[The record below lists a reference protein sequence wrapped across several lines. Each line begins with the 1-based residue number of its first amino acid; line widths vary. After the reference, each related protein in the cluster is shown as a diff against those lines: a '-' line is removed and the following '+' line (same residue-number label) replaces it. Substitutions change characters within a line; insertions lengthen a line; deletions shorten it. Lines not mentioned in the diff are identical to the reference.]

1 MSPTLK
7 FELEGASLPIRLD
20 LFLRQEVPELSRTEV
35 QRLIRA
41 GAVTVNGCTVGTP
54 SSKVDVGD
62 TVEFNAP
69 GPVQPDAAPVPQK
82 LDFRVAYEDEHII
95 VVDKPAGLAV
105 HAGAGRHDMTLVNGL
120 LARYPDL
127 ADLEP
132 TERPGIVHR
141 LDADTSGLM
150 AVGRSPEAVSAL
162 STAIKQRVVDR
173 RYVAMVVGKLPVE
186 RGVIDRPIGR
196 HPTIRTRQAVV
207 RGGRP
212 ARTRFAF
219 FASFEAFGETLSMV
233 NLKLETGRTH
243 QIRVH
248 MRAFGCPILGDP
260 VYGGVLPELS
270 LRRQFLHANQLSF
283 SHPITGE
290 ALRFRSLLPLDLFFA
305 LKKLGHPSSFIT
317 GGSRFLAS

>member
-1 MSPTLK
+1 MPTLT
-7 FELEGASLPIRLD
+7 FELDGDGLPIRLD
-20 LFLRQEVPELSRTEV
+20 LFLRQEVPEMSRTEV
-35 QRLIRA
+35 QRLIRT
-41 GAVTVNGCTVGTP
+41 GAARVNGRGVDAP
-54 SSKVDVGD
+54 STRLNSGDV
-62 TVEFNAP
+62 VEFAS
-69 GPVQPDAAPVPQK
+69 PDAGSPDTRPIPQD

-105 HAGAGRHDMTLVNGL
+105 HAGAGRQDGTLVNGL
-120 LARYPDL
+120 LERYADL
-127 ADLEP
+127 AALEP

-150 AVGRSPEAVSAL
+150 VVGRTSEAVSFL
-162 STAIKQRVVDR
+162 SNSIKVGEVER
-173 RYVAMVVGKLPVE
+173 RYVAMVVGKLPVAY
-186 RGVIDRPIGR
+186 GVIDQPIGR

-219 FASFEAFGETLSMV
+219 FAGFEAFGKTLSMV

-248 MRAFGCPILGDP
+248 MRAIGCPIVGDT
-260 VYGGVLPELS
+260 VYGSVLPELN

-283 SHPITGE
+283 GHPITRE
-290 ALRFRSLLPLDLFFA
+290 QLRFRSMLPLDLFLA
-305 LKKLGHPSSFIT
+305 LKEFGRPSSFVT
-317 GGSRFLAS
+317 GHSRYLAS